1 MLVELVFSFAF
12 LIRYF
17 IVIDDMRK
25 ELWCTLRSAFPSNS
39 GYSSRI
45 IVTTSIHSVAKAC
58 SSGELDHVYTMATL
72 GDYYSKK
79 LFSRKARCSEH
90 NLEEIVK
97 KCDGL
102 PLALDSIAQFMRNWG
117 LPQEEVCKRLGFAI
131 DKDDTLARLRRVLHH
146 NYTNLPGN
154 NIKPCLLYLGMFP
167 SGYPIRRKSLIRR
180 WLAEGFVQA
189 QLKLTAQDVATW
201 NFDML
206 VDRNIVR
213 PIDVSN
219 SDKVKTC
226 QAYGMMLEFIL
237 HKSASQR
244 FMTTTTCQEVLK
256 PKHIRRIS
264 IHCGGLTNWSLGS
277 DLSFVRS
284 LIIFGEVGQHIMN
297 FQRCYLLR
305 LLDLEECNDLNDT
318 HLQHICNLLLLK
330 YLSLGRTITTLPREI
345 AKLQFLETLDVRR
358 TQVNILPI
366 EVIMLPCLIHLFGKF
381 EHIDRLR
388 QTAKL
393 EEFLSQ
399 ESKLQTLAGFFVNS
413 MEGSLQIA
421 KLLSHMKKLRKV
433 KLWRDSTASGT
444 DMDHFHRAI
453 ENFIRDDKQANS
465 GFRSLSLHF
474 DNCPED
480 LPDSLEAPCYL
491 TSLKLY
497 GQLHK
502 LPDFVGFL
510 HDLKELCLSVTELK
524 AGLLSTRV
532 ALRNLLYLKLMADH
546 IEEVENFDICFPS
559 LLRLCL
565 KLDRWTHLQIKM
577 DLPQLVSLQL
587 LCEGLDGLSGI
598 NIQCLKSVK
607 EIILDSRVREDI
619 KECWKNAAKQHPNRP
634 KVEMVGAMETETG
647 TNSQSPNQE
656 GSSSSSSA
664 GNKRKEH
671 EELDN
676 ICKSPRRN

>member
-1 MLVELVFSFAF
+1 M
-12 LIRYF
+12 
-17 IVIDDMRK
+17 
-25 ELWCTLRSAFPSNS
+25 
-39 GYSSRI
+39 
-45 IVTTSIHSVAKAC
+45 
-58 SSGELDHVYTMATL
+58 
-72 GDYYSKK
+72 
-79 LFSRKARCSEH
+79 
-90 NLEEIVK
+90 
-97 KCDGL
+97 
-102 PLALDSIAQFMRNWG
+102 
-117 LPQEEVCKRLGFAI
+117 
-131 DKDDTLARLRRVLHH
+131 
-146 NYTNLPGN
+146 
-154 NIKPCLLYLGMFP
+154 
-167 SGYPIRRKSLIRR
+167 
-180 WLAEGFVQA
+180 QA

-237 HKSASQR
+237 HRSASQR

-256 PKHIRRIS
+256 PKYIRRIS

-393 EEFLSQ
+393 EKFLSQ

-421 KLLSHMKKLRKV
+421 QLLSHMKKLRKV

-480 LPDSLEAPCYL
+480 LPDRLEAPCYL

-587 LCEGLDGLSGI
+587 LREGLDGLSGI